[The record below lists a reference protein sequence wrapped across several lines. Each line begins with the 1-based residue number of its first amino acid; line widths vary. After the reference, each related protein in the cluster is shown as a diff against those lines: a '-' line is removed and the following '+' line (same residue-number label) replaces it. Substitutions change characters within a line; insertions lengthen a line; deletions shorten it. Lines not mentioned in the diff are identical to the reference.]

1 MGAACESC
9 TPEKSKKKQINTD
22 PVDRHVR
29 SSRRRDVQV
38 SDRSIQINP
47 HAHQIHQAHHSVRS
61 TFDLDDGVADMLTR
75 IQIQTPTLPD
85 SGLMF
90 SPVSPTPPGA
100 QLTPVQVTPGG
111 PGLPGATFLDQNHSN
126 TITADRAKSWDN
138 RELKNLE
145 SEMEQE
151 MQSLVRSQSL
161 TGAHMLLQQQPAHGA
176 VYSVSA
182 NTPGVAY
189 FPDRHHV
196 IMETVEM
203 DTGPGAVAPST
214 HSLYSGKEVSPG
226 FMSEG
231 SDMDDMEIQEM
242 RQQIRRL
249 SNMSQHRAAGV

>member
-1 MGAACESC
+1 M
-9 TPEKSKKKQINTD
+9 
-22 PVDRHVR
+22 
-29 SSRRRDVQV
+29 
-38 SDRSIQINP
+38 
-47 HAHQIHQAHHSVRS
+47 HQPHHSVRS
-61 TFDLDDGVADMLTR
+61 TFDLDDGVADMLTK

-90 SPVSPTPPGA
+90 SPVSGPTPGG
-100 QLTPVQVTPGG
+100 QLTPVQVTPV
-111 PGLPGATFLDQNHSN
+111 PGAPDPAGPVMRRQNSG
-126 TITADRAKSWDN
+126 TITANNAKN
-138 RELKNLE
+138 FNNEQLLNME
-145 SEMEQE
+145 TEMNQE
-151 MQSLVRSQSL
+151 MQSLFRSQSASMNA
-161 TGAHMLLQQQPAHGA
+161 AHMLLQQQPAHGA

-182 NTPGVAY
+182 TSPGVAY

-203 DTGPGAVAPST
+203 DTGPGAVAPMNP
-214 HSLYSGKEVSPG
+214 SLYSGKEVSPG